1 MNIRP
6 AALSVNTLS
15 IPDDLKALP
24 RWVLWRYTK
33 KKKPNGEFVWSKV
46 PFTTA
51 NAYASSTN
59 EATWCTFDE
68 AADALLMG
76 DYDGLGIVLG
86 GDLHGID
93 LDDCR
98 DPKTG
103 ELNDFAKEVVERV
116 HGYAEI
122 SPSGTGLKIFCNT
135 NLDGRVKV
143 MFALTS
149 IKGVGR
155 RFSNIACKKAE
166 VDLNK
171 RCADR
176 PLRLAGRR
184 ESRRDRDAC
193 LSRLK
198 SPDGCRTP
206 PRRARG
212 LQAAAPQTVASC

>member
-1 MNIRP
+1 MSLVMNESNFQHILR
-6 AALSVNTLS
+6 
-15 IPDDLKALP
+15 
-24 RWVLWRYTK
+24 VL
-33 KKKPNGEFVWSKV
+33 
-46 PFTTA
+46 
-51 NAYASSTN
+51 
-59 EATWCTFDE
+59 
-68 AADALLMG
+68 
-76 DYDGLGIVLG
+76 
-86 GDLHGID
+86 
-93 LDDCR
+93 
-98 DPKTG
+98 
-103 ELNDFAKEVVERV
+103 
-116 HGYAEI
+116 
-122 SPSGTGLKIFCNT
+122 NT

>member
-1 MNIRP
+1 MNESNFQHILR
-6 AALSVNTLS
+6 
-15 IPDDLKALP
+15 
-24 RWVLWRYTK
+24 VL
-33 KKKPNGEFVWSKV
+33 
-46 PFTTA
+46 
-51 NAYASSTN
+51 
-59 EATWCTFDE
+59 
-68 AADALLMG
+68 
-76 DYDGLGIVLG
+76 
-86 GDLHGID
+86 
-93 LDDCR
+93 
-98 DPKTG
+98 
-103 ELNDFAKEVVERV
+103 
-116 HGYAEI
+116 
-122 SPSGTGLKIFCNT
+122 NT

-198 SPDGCRTP
+198 SQTAAARPRGALEGCRR
-206 PRRARG
+206 PRRRRSHLAENVLPVPVRG
-212 LQAAAPQTVASC
+212 LVCAGRAS